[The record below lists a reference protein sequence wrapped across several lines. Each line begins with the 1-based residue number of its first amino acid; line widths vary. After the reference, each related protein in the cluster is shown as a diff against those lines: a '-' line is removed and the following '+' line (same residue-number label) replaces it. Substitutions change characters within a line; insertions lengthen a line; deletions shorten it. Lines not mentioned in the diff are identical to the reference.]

1 MISSLFPESMTSS
14 RWDCECLGSLS
25 VMNNPFSQARWIG
38 VPDAGDKIAAEII
51 DHVEAGTMNVIANA
65 TSQAAPS
72 ALEFQELVTT
82 GEWTEVRPDAE
93 GKPVSRQVSG
103 ELWNAAIQAALDR
116 YGRVH
121 LPKRD
126 NPYYLERPIIL
137 KSGQC
142 LIADP
147 EAEIRLKPGSNTC
160 MLRNEQ
166 IAGFLDRAVPTD
178 LAPDSDIFVQGGI
191 WTTLSTMLRDSN
203 GNHRGQ
209 ADEADSVPGCH
220 GVILL
225 QNVERVVVR
234 ELTVRQSRAFGLHIG
249 TARDFLIENLKFEDH
264 RRDGVHCDGPACYGV
279 LRGIS
284 GWTGDDP
291 VSLLSWDW
299 KHYSASFGPIHH
311 ILVEN
316 VSGAPR
322 ESASYD
328 SIRLLPGVKE
338 FVDGSTLD
346 CPITDCVLRNLTDIR
361 EFKLYDQPNLER
373 RCEDRSAAVGQLR
386 NLYFKHIT
394 FNHPGFFYV
403 HAETT
408 GLSIRDVCLNF
419 PLPVDF
425 HLIEIGPLSA
435 TYKFGSDDPAK
446 WLEIFAPDRDCTVR
460 DLEVRGVCA
469 TDSVE
474 EISIDRLVKVIT
486 QKPNPDYPTSTP
498 RGGTGRGIW
507 LREESSLS

>member
-1 MISSLFPESMTSS
+1 MKTTNKNIRAT
-14 RWDCECLGSLS
+14 
-25 VMNNPFSQARWIG
+25 NHA
-38 VPDAGDKIAAEII
+38 PDAGDKLAAEII
-51 DHVEAGTMNVIANA
+51 KHVEAGTTKVIANA
-65 TSQAAPS
+65 TSHEAPS
-72 ALEFQELVTT
+72 ALEFQNLVTT
-82 GEWTEVRPDAE
+82 GEWTEIWPDGE

-103 ELWNAAIQAALDR
+103 ELWNAAIQAVLDQS
-116 YGRVH
+116 GRVY

-126 NPYYLERPIIL
+126 NPYYLDRPIVI
-137 KSGQC
+137 KSDQT

-166 IAGFLDRAVPTD
+166 VAGFLDRAVPID
-178 LAPDSDIFVQGGI
+178 LAPDRDIFVQGGI
-191 WTTLSTMLRDSN
+191 WTTLSTLPRESN

-209 ADEADSVPGCH
+209 ADAADSVPGCH

-234 ELTVRQSRAFGLHIG
+234 ELTVRQSRAFGVHIG
-249 TARDFLIENLKFEDH
+249 TASDFLIENLKFEAH

-279 LRGIS
+279 ISGIS

-299 KHYSASFGPIHH
+299 QQYSASFGPIHH

-322 ESASYD
+322 ETASYD

-338 FVDGSTLD
+338 FPNGSTLD
-346 CPITDCVLRNLTDIR
+346 CPISDCVLRNLSDIR

-373 RCEDRSAAVGQLR
+373 RCEDRSATVGQLR
-386 NLYFKHIT
+386 NLYFEQIQ
-394 FNHPGFFYV
+394 FNHPGYFYL
-403 HAETT
+403 HADTT
-408 GLSIRDVCLNF
+408 GLNIRDVDLNF
-419 PLPVDF
+419 PLSEDF
-425 HLIEIGPLSA
+425 HLVEIGPLSA
-435 TYKFGSDDPAK
+435 TYKFGSEDPAR

-460 DLEVRGVCA
+460 DLKIRSVRA
-469 TDSVE
+469 PESAE

-486 QKPNPDYPTSTP
+486 QKPNTDYPNSTP
-498 RGGTGRGIW
+498 RGGKGRGIW
-507 LREESSLS
+507 LREEKSLG